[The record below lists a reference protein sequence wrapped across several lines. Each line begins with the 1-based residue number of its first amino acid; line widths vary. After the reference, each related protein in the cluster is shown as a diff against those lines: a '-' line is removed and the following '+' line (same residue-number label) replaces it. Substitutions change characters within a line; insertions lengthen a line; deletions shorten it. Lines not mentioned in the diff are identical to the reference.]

1 MGCCKEET
9 LDSPKRPSNFTVRTI
24 CIVFQA
30 RTVMSVML
38 HLLDENLGFN
48 YCGEVFYGNVQ
59 FLFRQLRLGVGG
71 V

>member
-1 MGCCKEET
+1 
-9 LDSPKRPSNFTVRTI
+9 
-24 CIVFQA
+24 
-30 RTVMSVML
+30 ML